1 LFSKNNKKTASTTEE
16 QFVEGVDYYVEKGLY
31 VFTELYLKK
40 RGYCC
45 KNKCRHCPYGENS
58 AGEQLST

>member
-1 LFSKNNKKTASTTEE
+1 LPDKLHKLPFKKENDLPSTED
-16 QFVEGVDYYVEKGLY
+16 QLIEGVDFYIEKGLY

-45 KNKCRHCPYGENS
+45 KNKCRHCPYNS
-58 AGEQLST
+58 SE